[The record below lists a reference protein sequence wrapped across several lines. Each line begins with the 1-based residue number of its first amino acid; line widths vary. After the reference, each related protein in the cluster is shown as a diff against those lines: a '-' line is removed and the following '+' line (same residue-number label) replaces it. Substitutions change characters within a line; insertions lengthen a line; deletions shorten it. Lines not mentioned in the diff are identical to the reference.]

1 MCGRGYRRAQLV
13 IGDAGGDD
21 DGATTHVQSRRTVID
36 WTSLREGDVI
46 FSSARQETHQ
56 GIEKKIFLAL
66 IDSLFLLI
74 FLRESSRCGE
84 FKNSTS
90 EVLLAS
96 STLKPCKNCFFFL
109 KTPSFF
115 AAAGLS
121 QYAAKRVDLDVD
133 FASTIR

>member
-1 MCGRGYRRAQLV
+1 MCVCVWQGVPTCAARDRRRR
-13 IGDAGGDD
+13 GGDD

-74 FLRESSRCGE
+74 FLLRESSGAP
-84 FKNSTS
+84 S
-90 EVLLAS
+90 
-96 STLKPCKNCFFFL
+96 L
-109 KTPSFF
+109 KTRPRKFYP
-115 AAAGLS
+115 LL
-121 QYAAKRVDLDVD
+121 R
-133 FASTIR
+133 R